1 MDTDKKKLLADF
13 SHRALQRLRD
23 KKIPKRQTLH
33 IPSMDMDL
41 TIRSLDYGEIM
52 ECMTLEDNGDIKRS
66 DKYSIYLAAVEPS
79 LRDTAKEVMAMEAE
93 LPPEDR
99 ELKEPLDIVNM
110 FDLSEITQISTA
122 HHGAVRRDERQSDR
136 GGRFKKVIAQD
147 GDAYLLHY
155 YIQKGWKA
163 EEFLSL
169 DLESRLF
176 YQASMLVALDER
188 AKMFSLE

>member
-122 HHGAVRRDERQSDR
+122 IMELSGAMNGKVTVVED
-136 GGRFKKVIAQD
+136 KKVIAQD

>member
-1 MDTDKKKLLADF
+1 MTFDAGTWWLAVLLLGFVTAG
-13 SHRALQRLRD
+13 LVYLL
-23 KKIPKRQTLH
+23 K
-33 IPSMDMDL
+33 
-41 TIRSLDYGEIM
+41 RSLFGRIDKLDESMKEISENSVKKSDYGEIM

-122 HHGAVRRDERQSDR
+122 IMELSGAMNGKVTVVEDL
-136 GGRFKKVIAQD
+136 KK
-147 GDAYLLHY
+147 
-155 YIQKGWKA
+155 
-163 EEFLSL
+163 
-169 DLESRLF
+169 
-176 YQASMLVALDER
+176 
-188 AKMFSLE
+188 

>member
-66 DKYSIYLAAVEPS
+66 DKYSIYLAAVEPRVLVILS
-79 LRDTAKEVMAMEAE
+79 VVRLMM
-93 LPPEDR
+93 PSWS
-99 ELKEPLDIVNM
+99 PLQ
-110 FDLSEITQISTA
+110 LGSTA
-122 HHGAVRRDERQSDR
+122 L
-136 GGRFKKVIAQD
+136 KV
-147 GDAYLLHY
+147 L
-155 YIQKGWKA
+155 W
-163 EEFLSL
+163 
-169 DLESRLF
+169 
-176 YQASMLVALDER
+176 
-188 AKMFSLE
+188 

>member
-79 LRDTAKEVMAMEAE
+79 LRDRGHGHGSRTAPGGSGAE
-93 LPPEDR
+93 GAAGHR
-99 ELKEPLDIVNM
+99 EYV
-110 FDLSEITQISTA
+110 
-122 HHGAVRRDERQSDR
+122 
-136 GGRFKKVIAQD
+136 
-147 GDAYLLHY
+147 
-155 YIQKGWKA
+155 
-163 EEFLSL
+163 
-169 DLESRLF
+169 
-176 YQASMLVALDER
+176 
-188 AKMFSLE
+188 